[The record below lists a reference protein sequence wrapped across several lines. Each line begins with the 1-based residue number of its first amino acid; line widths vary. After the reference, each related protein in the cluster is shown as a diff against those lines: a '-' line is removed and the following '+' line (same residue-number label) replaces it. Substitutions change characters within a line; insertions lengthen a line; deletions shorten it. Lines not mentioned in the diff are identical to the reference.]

1 MFSHAREG
9 GNYLRSYY
17 GLGLFD
23 PFYADYY
30 SAPAY
35 SSASPPPV
43 IVIQA
48 PAAPAPISASAPMQ
62 PLLIELKGD
71 QYVRVSEE
79 TQPPQSVEELPAS
92 GMLRKPSMNAS
103 VSSTPAS
110 NIAALLVFRDGH
122 QEQVGG
128 YTIAGGALYVSTDYY
143 SAGTWN
149 RKVDLSSLDIP
160 ATIKSNVTRG
170 VQFRLP
176 SAANEVIVGP

>member
-1 MFSHAREG
+1 MRGLFICALLLLPPSMVAQRFSSPHFSGRPSPMFSHAREG
-9 GNYLRSYY
+9 GNYLPSYY

-103 VSSTPAS
+103 VSST
-110 NIAALLVFRDGH
+110 R
-122 QEQVGG
+122 
-128 YTIAGGALYVSTDYY
+128 
-143 SAGTWN
+143 
-149 RKVDLSSLDIP
+149 
-160 ATIKSNVTRG
+160 
-170 VQFRLP
+170 
-176 SAANEVIVGP
+176 